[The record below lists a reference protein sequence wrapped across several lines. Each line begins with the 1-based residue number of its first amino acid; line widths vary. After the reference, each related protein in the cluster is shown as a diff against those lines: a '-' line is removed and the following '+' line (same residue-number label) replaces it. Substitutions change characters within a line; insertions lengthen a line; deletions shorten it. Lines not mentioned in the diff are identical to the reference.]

1 MPTPEEALKFYFGYD
16 AFRPGQREIVEA
28 AIAQRDQLV
37 IMPTG
42 GGKSICY
49 QLPALLMDGVTIVV
63 SPLIALMQDQVQALQ
78 DNGIGA
84 AFLNSS
90 LGPTELRSTEQAV
103 LAGQIKLLYV
113 APERLMGDRFLPF
126 LERIDAEV
134 GIAAFAIDEA
144 HCLSEWGHDFRPEY
158 RQLKTLRQ
166 RYPAVPMTALTA
178 TATHRV
184 QEDIVAQLTLR
195 HPRIHVASFNRTN
208 LYYEVRPKQRDVYRH
223 LLQLIRQTP
232 GAGIV
237 YCLSR
242 KKVDEL
248 AFRLQQDGI
257 EALPYHAGLEDEIRA
272 ANQTR
277 FIRDDV
283 RVMVATVAFGMG
295 INKPDVRF
303 VIHYD
308 LPRSLENYYQEAGR
322 AGRDG
327 DPAKCTLFFG
337 YGDLNTVEFLISQ
350 KVDPTTGEPLEDE
363 QRIARQQLR
372 RVVDYAEGT
381 ECRRKIQLAYFGE
394 SFAGQCGNCDNCL
407 HPRPVEDWTID
418 AQKLLSCI
426 ARCKER
432 FGMNHIIDVLRGSR
446 SQKVLQHGHDQ
457 LSTYGIGKDRSA
469 EAWKHLGRSLLHQGL
484 MDETT
489 DGYSIPKL
497 NAQSWEVMRGQRTV
511 MIALPAR
518 SLDEPAPVGDRFL
531 KQTGP
536 KADSLFERLRQLR
549 KRLADAQNVP
559 PYVVFSDV
567 SLRQM
572 AEKQPHTLR
581 EFARISGVG
590 SRKLKQYGET
600 FVTEIRDFCTENDIP
615 LRSPSLGAIPGN
627 SDDDSFDPTLAYAK
641 PPRDRSESRSAL
653 RLKSVS
659 RTVFYTLELHQQGLS
674 PAEIAEKRGCGI
686 HTIYNHLDKLLE
698 AGQAVDL
705 GKLVEG
711 DRQAKIERA
720 IEAVDTA
727 SLKAI
732 HEYIQT
738 TLGETIDYDSIRL
751 VRAKWRHTNRLDS

>member
-28 AIAQRDQLV
+28 AIARRDQLV

-90 LGPTELRSTEQAV
+90 LELAELRSQEQAV
-103 LAGQIKLLYV
+103 LAGKIKLLYV

-126 LERIDAEV
+126 LERIEAEV

-166 RYPAVPMTALTA
+166 RYPAVPMMALTA
-178 TATHRV
+178 TATRRV
-184 QEDIVAQLTLR
+184 QEDIATQLALR
-195 HPRIHVASFNRTN
+195 DPRIHVASFNRTN
-208 LYYEVRPKQRDVYRH
+208 LYYEVRPKRRDGYRD
-223 LLQLIRQTP
+223 LLQLIRQNP
-232 GAGIV
+232 GSGIV

-257 EALPYHAGLEDEIRA
+257 EALPYHAGLEDETRTT
-272 ANQTR
+272 NQTR

-337 YGDLNTVEFLISQ
+337 YGDLNTVEFLIAQ
-350 KVDPTTGEPLEDE
+350 KVDPITGAPLEDE

-381 ECRRKIQLAYFGE
+381 DCRRKIQLAYFGE

-407 HPRPVEDWTID
+407 HPQPVEDWTID
-418 AQKLLSCI
+418 AQKFLSCV

-432 FGMNHIIDVLRGSR
+432 FGMNHLIDVLRGSR
-446 SQKVLQHGHDQ
+446 SQKVLQYGHDK
-457 LSTYGIGKDRSA
+457 LSTYGIGKHRSA

-511 MIALPAR
+511 MISLPAR
-518 SLDEPAPVGDRFL
+518 SLEEV
-531 KQTGP
+531 
-536 KADSLFERLRQLR
+536 ADLPNRPSPEAERLFEQLRRLR
-549 KRLADAQNVP
+549 KRLADEQNIA
-559 PYVVFSDV
+559 PYIVFSDV

-581 EFARISGVG
+581 EFSRISGVG
-590 SRKLKQYGET
+590 SRKLAQYGEA

-615 LRSPSLGAIPGN
+615 LRSPSIGIIP
-627 SDDDSFDPTLAYAK
+627 SDSEKDSFDPVLAYAK
-641 PPRDRSESRSAL
+641 PPRDRSESRSAV

-705 GKLVEG
+705 GKLVAG
-711 DRQAKIERA
+711 DRQAKIEGA
-720 IEAVDTA
+720 IEAVGTA

-732 HEYIQT
+732 YEHLQN

-751 VRAKWRHTNRLDS
+751 VRAKWRHTHSQNSQNS

>member
-1 MPTPEEALKFYFGYD
+1 MPTPDEALKFYFGYD

-28 AIAQRDQLV
+28 AIAQQDQLV

-49 QLPALLMDGVTIVV
+49 QLPALLMEGVTIVV

-90 LGPTELRSTEQAV
+90 LGPTELRSQEQAV
-103 LAGQIKLLYV
+103 LAGKIKLLYV

-126 LERIDAEV
+126 LERIDAEI

-166 RYPAVPMTALTA
+166 RYPAVPMMALTA
-178 TATHRV
+178 TATQRV
-184 QEDIVAQLTLR
+184 QQDIVAQLALR
-195 HPRIHVASFNRTN
+195 DPRIHLASFNRTN
-208 LYYEVRPKQRDVYRH
+208 LYYEVRPKQRSVYTD
-223 LLQLIRQTP
+223 LLQLLRQTP

-248 AFRLQQDGI
+248 TFRLQQDGI
-257 EALPYHAGLEDEIRA
+257 SALPYHAGLDDETRA
-272 ANQTR
+272 TNQTR

-303 VIHYD
+303 VVHYD

-327 DPAKCTLFFG
+327 DPAKCTLFFS

-350 KVDPTTGEPLEDE
+350 KVDPITGAPLEDE

-381 ECRRKIQLAYFGE
+381 DCRRKIQLAYFGE
-394 SFAGQCGNCDNCL
+394 SFAGNCGNCDNCL

-418 AQKLLSCI
+418 AQKLLSCV

-446 SQKVLQHGHDQ
+446 SQRVLQYGHDK
-457 LSTYGIGKDRSA
+457 LSTYGIGKHRSA

-484 MDETT
+484 MDETS

-497 NAQSWEVMRGQRTV
+497 NAQSWEVMRGQRPV
-511 MIALPAR
+511 LIALPAR
-518 SLDEPAPVGDRFL
+518 SLDEAADLPDR
-531 KQTGP
+531 P
-536 KADSLFERLRQLR
+536 SPEAERLFERLRRLR
-549 KRLADAQNVP
+549 KRLADAQNIA
-559 PYVVFSDV
+559 PYIVFSDV

-581 EFARISGVG
+581 EFSQISGVG
-590 SRKLKQYGET
+590 SRKLAQYGEA
-600 FVTEIRDFCTENDIP
+600 FVTEIRDFCTEHGIP
-615 LRSPSLGAIPGN
+615 LRSPSMGTIP
-627 SDDDSFDPTLAYAK
+627 SDSEADSFDPVLAYAK
-641 PPRDRSESRSAL
+641 PPRSRSESRAAL

-674 PAEIAEKRGCGI
+674 PEEIAEKRGCSI
-686 HTIYNHLDKLLE
+686 RTIYDHLDKLLE

-705 GKLVEG
+705 DALVEG

-720 IEAVDTA
+720 IEAVGTA

-732 HEYIQT
+732 YEHIQT
-738 TLGETIDYDSIRL
+738 TLGETIDYDAIRL
-751 VRAKWRHTNRLDS
+751 VRAKWRHANN

>member
-49 QLPALLMDGVTIVV
+49 QLPALLMEGVTIVV

-90 LGPTELRSTEQAV
+90 LGLAELRSQEQAV
-103 LAGQIKLLYV
+103 LAGKIKLLYV

-126 LERIDAEV
+126 LERIDAEI

-178 TATHRV
+178 TATQRV
-184 QEDIVAQLTLR
+184 QQDIVAQLALR
-195 HPRIHVASFNRTN
+195 DPRIHVASFNRTN
-208 LYYEVRPKQRDVYRH
+208 LYYEVRPKQRSVYTD
-223 LLQLIRQTP
+223 LLQLLRQTP
-232 GAGIV
+232 GPGIV

-242 KKVDEL
+242 KKVDKL
-248 AFRLQQDGI
+248 TFRLQQDGI
-257 EALPYHAGLEDEIRA
+257 SALPYHAGLEDETRA
-272 ANQTR
+272 TNQTR

-327 DPAKCTLFFG
+327 DPAKCTLFFD
-337 YGDLNTVEFLISQ
+337 YGDLNTVEFLIAQ
-350 KVDPTTGEPLEDE
+350 KVDPVTGEPLEDE

-381 ECRRKIQLAYFGE
+381 DCRRKIQLAYFGE
-394 SFAGQCGNCDNCL
+394 SFAGNCNNCDNCL

-418 AQKLLSCI
+418 AQKLLSCV

-446 SQKVLQHGHDQ
+446 SQKVLQYGHDK
-457 LSTYGIGKDRSA
+457 LSTYGIGKHRSA
-469 EAWKHLGRSLLHQGL
+469 DAWKHLGRSLLHQGL
-484 MDETT
+484 MDETS

-518 SLDEPAPVGDRFL
+518 SLDEAETLPDR
-531 KQTGP
+531 P
-536 KADSLFERLRQLR
+536 SPESERLFERLRQLR
-549 KRLADAQNVP
+549 KRLADEQNIA
-559 PYVVFSDV
+559 PYIVFSDV

-581 EFARISGVG
+581 EFSRISGVG
-590 SRKLKQYGET
+590 SRKLAQYGEA
-600 FVTEIRDFCTENDIP
+600 FVTEIRDFCTAHDIP
-615 LRSPSLGAIPGN
+615 LRSPSMGSIP
-627 SDDDSFDPTLAYAK
+627 SDSEEDSFDPALAYAK

-674 PAEIAEKRGCGI
+674 PEEIAEKRGCGI

-705 GKLVEG
+705 EKLVEG
-711 DRQAKIERA
+711 DRQAKIEGA
-720 IEAVDTA
+720 IKAVGTA

-732 HEYIQT
+732 YEYIQT

-751 VRAKWRHTNRLDS
+751 VRAKWRHENN

>member
-1 MPTPEEALKFYFGYD
+1 MPTPDEALKFYFGYE

-28 AIAQRDQLV
+28 AIAQQDQLV

-49 QLPALLMDGVTIVV
+49 QLPALLMEGVTIVV

-90 LGPTELRSTEQAV
+90 LGPTELRSQEQAV
-103 LAGQIKLLYV
+103 LAGKIKLLYV

-126 LERIDAEV
+126 LERIDAEI

-166 RYPAVPMTALTA
+166 RYPAVPMMALTA
-178 TATHRV
+178 TATQRV
-184 QEDIVAQLTLR
+184 QQDIVAQLALR
-195 HPRIHVASFNRTN
+195 DPRLHLASFNRTN
-208 LYYEVRPKQRDVYRH
+208 LYYEVRPKQRSVYTD
-223 LLQLIRQTP
+223 LLQLLRQTP

-248 AFRLQQDGI
+248 TFRLQQDGI
-257 EALPYHAGLEDEIRA
+257 EALPYHAGLDDETRA
-272 ANQTR
+272 TNQTR

-303 VIHYD
+303 VVHYD

-327 DPAKCTLFFG
+327 DPAKCTLFFS

-350 KVDPTTGEPLEDE
+350 KVDPITGAPLEDE

-381 ECRRKIQLAYFGE
+381 DCRRKIQLAYFGE
-394 SFAGQCGNCDNCL
+394 SFAGNCGNCDNCL
-407 HPRPVEDWTID
+407 HPRPLEDWTID
-418 AQKLLSCI
+418 AQKFLSCV

-446 SQKVLQHGHDQ
+446 SQRVLQYGHDQ

-484 MDETT
+484 MDETS

-497 NAQSWEVMRGQRTV
+497 NAQSWEVMRGQRPV
-511 MIALPAR
+511 LIALPAR
-518 SLDEPAPVGDRFL
+518 SLDEAADLRDR
-531 KQTGP
+531 P
-536 KADSLFERLRQLR
+536 SPEAERLFERLRRLR
-549 KRLADAQNVP
+549 KRLADEQNIA
-559 PYVVFSDV
+559 PYIVFSDV

-581 EFARISGVG
+581 EFSRISGVG
-590 SRKLKQYGET
+590 SRKLAQYGEA
-600 FVTEIRDFCTENDIP
+600 FVTEIRDFCTEHDIP
-615 LRSPSLGAIPGN
+615 MRSPSIGSIP
-627 SDDDSFDPTLAYAK
+627 SDSEEDSFDPVLAYAK
-641 PPRDRSESRSAL
+641 PSHSRSESRAAL

-674 PAEIAEKRGCGI
+674 PEEIAEKRGCSI
-686 HTIYNHLDKLLE
+686 RTIYDHLDKLLE
-698 AGQAVDL
+698 AGQVVDL
-705 GKLVEG
+705 EKLVEG
-711 DRQAKIERA
+711 DCQAKIEGA
-720 IEAVDTA
+720 IEAVGTA

-732 HEYIQT
+732 YEYIQT
-738 TLGETIDYDSIRL
+738 TLGETIDYDAIRL
-751 VRAKWRHTNRLDS
+751 VRAKWRHANN

>member
-49 QLPALLMDGVTIVV
+49 QLPALLMEGVTIVV

-90 LGPTELRSTEQAV
+90 LGPVELRSQEQAV
-103 LAGQIKLLYV
+103 LAGKIKLLYV

-178 TATHRV
+178 TATQRV
-184 QEDIVAQLTLR
+184 QQDIVAQLALR
-195 HPRIHVASFNRTN
+195 DPRIHLASFNRTN
-208 LYYEVRPKQRDVYRH
+208 LYYEVRPKQRSVYTD
-223 LLQLIRQTP
+223 LLQLLRQTP
-232 GAGIV
+232 GPGIV

-248 AFRLQQDGI
+248 TFRLQQDGI
-257 EALPYHAGLEDEIRA
+257 SALPYHAGLEDETRTT
-272 ANQTR
+272 NQTR

-283 RVMVATVAFGMG
+283 RVMVATIAFGMG

-327 DPAKCTLFFG
+327 EPARCTLFFS
-337 YGDLNTVEFLISQ
+337 YGDLNTVDFLIAQ
-350 KVDPTTGEPLEDE
+350 KVDPITGAPLEDE

-381 ECRRKIQLAYFGE
+381 DCRRKIQLAYFGE
-394 SFAGQCGNCDNCL
+394 SFAGNCGNCDNCL

-418 AQKLLSCI
+418 AQKFLSCI

-446 SQKVLQHGHDQ
+446 SQKVLQYGHDQ
-457 LSTYGIGKDRSA
+457 LSTYGIGKDRSV

-484 MDETT
+484 MDETS

-518 SLDEPAPVGDRFL
+518 SLDEAETLPDR
-531 KQTGP
+531 P
-536 KADSLFERLRQLR
+536 SPESERLFERLRQLR
-549 KRLADAQNVP
+549 KRLADEQNVA
-559 PYVVFSDV
+559 PYIVFSDV

-581 EFARISGVG
+581 EFSRISGVG
-590 SRKLKQYGET
+590 SRKLAQYGEA
-600 FVTEIRDFCTENDIP
+600 FVTEIRDFCIAHDIP
-615 LRSPSLGAIPGN
+615 LRSPSIGTIP
-627 SDDDSFDPTLAYAK
+627 SDSEEDSFDPVLAYAK
-641 PPRDRSESRSAL
+641 PPRNRSESRSAL

-659 RTVFYTLELHQQGLS
+659 RTVFHTLELHQQGLS
-674 PAEIAEKRGCGI
+674 PAEIAKKRGCGI

-705 GKLVEG
+705 EKLVAG
-711 DRQAKIERA
+711 DRQAKIEGA
-720 IEAVDTA
+720 IEAVGTA

-732 HEYIQT
+732 YEYIQT

-751 VRAKWRHTNRLDS
+751 VRAKWRHENN